1 MRDMSHEEIMNLTI
15 EDFREL
21 TPQEIQQDNFR
32 RMFQLLG
39 LIYANQVE
47 IKQLLAT
54 NNRSTSVV

>member
-1 MRDMSHEEIMNLTI
+1 MRDMNDNEIMELKI

-21 TPQEIQQDNFR
+21 TSQETQQDSFR

-47 IKQLLAT
+47 IKQMLVA
-54 NNRSTSVV
+54 NNQSGSLI

>member
-1 MRDMSHEEIMNLTI
+1 MRDMNNKEIMELMI

-21 TPQEIQQDNFR
+21 TPQEVQQDNFR

-47 IKQLLAT
+47 IKQLLVASNHSVSAT
-54 NNRSTSVV
+54 

>member
-1 MRDMSHEEIMNLTI
+1 MRDMSNEEIMELTV

-21 TPQEIQQDNFR
+21 TPQETQKDNFR

-47 IKQLLAT
+47 IKQLLVE
-54 NNRSTSVV
+54 NNYSA